1 MKSFLKTASRAAAA
15 LFAVA
20 LITMGVAS
28 PAFADDATGPIT
40 TVSITIEHDGQPT
53 GVTYNDI
60 KSATAAAQS
69 GDTIKLG
76 KGNYTLYGE
85 KSEGL
90 TKGKDLTFEGLGTD
104 KTAWNIGAI
113 VPDPA
118 NYGTEYNGDYSFD
131 GAGTVTFRNMTMR
144 SGSADYLGFIRA
156 NKTVLD
162 GCVVNGKTFYW
173 GYESA
178 KFKNTTFNA
187 PNGDYAIWTYSSP
200 TMTFDSCTFNAS
212 GKVIN
217 VYTDYGAGSHDI
229 YVNVNNCTFNSN
241 DSKGKQALN
250 INDSNM
256 GSFKYIIKF
265 EGANTVTAGRDIKT
279 CSQLFGFGGKSTY
292 NSGHSDVYFDDEL
305 VWTLGAMK
313 THSYTDGQNEDYF
326 VDQKDYVWTQEGGDW
341 YCTGHAKCGYCG
353 WPIEETVKATFVDKT
368 DCTEKG
374 ERTYTATFKHKC
386 FEPQT
391 MTKSLDPIGHDW
403 GKPKYSWTKQDGEW
417 FCTAKRVC
425 KRDASHVEEETV
437 KASVETTPATC
448 TKAGKSVYT
457 AAFENEA
464 FEAQKRT
471 VALGVLGH
479 DWGAPEYSWNEKSGN
494 WYCTAKRV
502 CKRDASH
509 VEKETVKVT
518 VEHAIKSTC
527 DVPGKDIYTAT
538 FSNKAFETQTKTVI
552 LGVLGHDWG
561 KPKYSWTKQDGEWF
575 CTAKRVCKRDASHV
589 EEETVKAS
597 VETTPATCTKAGK
610 SVYTAAFENEAFEAQ
625 KRTVALGVLG
635 HDWGAPEY
643 SWNEK
648 SGNWYCTAKR
658 VCKRDAS
665 HVDEQ
670 TVKATVKTTPAT
682 CLEEG
687 ESVYTAKFDGDAFET
702 QTKAEKIAALGHDWA
717 EPEYSWSQKDGSWYC
732 TAKRTCKRDASHVEE
747 ETVKAAYKVTTPAT
761 TEKEGEGTYTATF
774 ENEAFET
781 QTKTESID
789 KLPVKPQKPAKPK
802 DDKPSK
808 SDKTNKQTLPGTGDS
823 TANVI
828 MAMLSMTAICF
839 AGSAI
844 ASKMRK

>member
-40 TVSITIEHDGQPT
+40 TVSITIEHDGKPT

-250 INDSNM
+250 VNDSNM

-265 EGANTVTAGRDIKT
+265 KGANTVTAGRDIKT

-509 VEKETVKVT
+509 V
-518 VEHAIKSTC
+518 
-527 DVPGKDIYTAT
+527 
-538 FSNKAFETQTKTVI
+538 
-552 LGVLGHDWG
+552 
-561 KPKYSWTKQDGEWF
+561 
-575 CTAKRVCKRDASHV
+575 
-589 EEETVKAS
+589 
-597 VETTPATCTKAGK
+597 
-610 SVYTAAFENEAFEAQ
+610 
-625 KRTVALGVLG
+625 
-635 HDWGAPEY
+635 
-643 SWNEK
+643 
-648 SGNWYCTAKR
+648 
-658 VCKRDAS
+658 
-665 HVDEQ
+665 DEQ

-747 ETVKAAYKVTTPAT
+747 ETVKTAYKVTTPAT

>member
-1 MKSFLKTASRAAAA
+1 
-15 LFAVA
+15 
-20 LITMGVAS
+20 
-28 PAFADDATGPIT
+28 
-40 TVSITIEHDGQPT
+40 
-53 GVTYNDI
+53 
-60 KSATAAAQS
+60 
-69 GDTIKLG
+69 
-76 KGNYTLYGE
+76 
-85 KSEGL
+85 
-90 TKGKDLTFEGLGTD
+90 
-104 KTAWNIGAI
+104 
-113 VPDPA
+113 
-118 NYGTEYNGDYSFD
+118 
-131 GAGTVTFRNMTMR
+131 MR

-265 EGANTVTAGRDIKT
+265 KGANTVTAGRDIKT

-502 CKRDASH
+502 CR
-509 VEKETVKVT
+509 
-518 VEHAIKSTC
+518 
-527 DVPGKDIYTAT
+527 
-538 FSNKAFETQTKTVI
+538 
-552 LGVLGHDWG
+552 
-561 KPKYSWTKQDGEWF
+561 
-575 CTAKRVCKRDASHV
+575 RDASHV

-597 VETTPATCTKAGK
+597 VETTPATCT
-610 SVYTAAFENEAFEAQ
+610 
-625 KRTVALGVLG
+625 
-635 HDWGAPEY
+635 
-643 SWNEK
+643 
-648 SGNWYCTAKR
+648 
-658 VCKRDAS
+658 
-665 HVDEQ
+665 
-670 TVKATVKTTPAT
+670 
-682 CLEEG
+682 EEG
-687 ESVYTAKFDGDAFET
+687 ESVYTAKFDGDAFEA
-702 QTKAEKIAALGHDWA
+702 QTKAEKIATLGHDWA

-732 TAKRTCKRDASHVEE
+732 TAKRVCRRDASHVEE

-761 TEKEGEGTYTATF
+761 TEEEGEGTYTATF

-789 KLPVKPQKPAKPK
+789 KLTVKPQKPAKPK
-802 DDKPSK
+802 DDKPSKTDKPSK

-828 MAMLSMTAICF
+828 MTMLSMAAICF